1 MKVTYNPKED
11 TLRILLCNAP
21 IHESEVHRA
30 GLTLDFDQTGKI
42 VGLEL
47 SGASRHM
54 SRPYTAEFLELPLLL
69 EGEPALQRSEE
80 NKAAHR

>member
-42 VGLEL
+42 VGL
-47 SGASRHM
+47 
-54 SRPYTAEFLELPLLL
+54 
-69 EGEPALQRSEE
+69 
-80 NKAAHR
+80 